1 MRRETCSREAHGA
14 FHERAPIR
22 LGFHFRNYPI
32 PVADVTV
39 RGHGLLDG
47 ISQVNLSSF
56 PIHRGAT
63 FSQGRRREQ
72 EASLQKIYEKSDSR
86 LQVSSDI
93 RITPT
98 SEAILDFSLLAYPDD
113 IVYVN
118 GKPYDVNLKK
128 KE

>member
-1 MRRETCSREAHGA
+1 MVPSMR
-14 FHERAPIR
+14 PIR
-22 LGFHFRNYPI
+22 LSFPFRSYPI

-39 RGHGLLDG
+39 RGYGLLDG
-47 ISQVNLSSF
+47 LSQVNFSAF
-56 PIHRGAT
+56 PIHRGDT

-118 GKPYDVNLKK
+118 GKPYDVNLKE